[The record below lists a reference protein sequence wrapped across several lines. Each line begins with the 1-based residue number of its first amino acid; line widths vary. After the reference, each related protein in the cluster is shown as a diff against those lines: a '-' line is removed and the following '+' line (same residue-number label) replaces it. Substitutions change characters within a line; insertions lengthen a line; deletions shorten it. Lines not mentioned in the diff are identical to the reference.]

1 MNLAGLQFDL
11 AWEDR
16 AANAATARRLVTG
29 AGVTPGSLIVL
40 PEMGL
45 TGFSM
50 NVARVADT
58 EARESETALCSL
70 ARDTGSWVVGGLVS
84 RAADGRGRNEA
95 LVATPEGGVAG
106 RYAKMHP
113 FTFSGEEKHYAPG
126 AEPLVLP
133 CGPFSLAPFV
143 CYDLRFPEIFRTAA
157 RRGATL
163 FVVIACWLETRHA
176 HWRPLLQARAIENQ
190 AWVVGVNRCGRDPKY
205 NYPGGSI
212 VFAPDGRAVAELGSG
227 EGVLRAELD
236 PAAVPAVRE
245 PFPVLRDLRADWTRA

>member
-1 MNLAGLQFDL
+1 VNLAGLQMDIT
-11 AWEDR
+11 WEDR
-16 AANAATARRLVTG
+16 GANVAAARRLIAG
-29 AGVTPGSLIVL
+29 AAVAPGSLIVL

-50 NVARVADT
+50 DVARVADT
-58 EARESETALCSL
+58 GARESESALCDL

-84 RAADGRGRNEA
+84 RVPDGRGSNEA
-95 LVATPEGGVAG
+95 LVATPDGGVAG

-113 FTFSGEEKHYAPG
+113 FSFTGEEKHYAAG
-126 AEPLVLP
+126 AEPIVLP
-133 CGPFSLAPFV
+133 CGSFQLAPFV

-205 NYPGGSI
+205 NYPGGSV
-212 VFAPDGRAVAELGSG
+212 VFAPDGRVAAELDAG
-227 EGVLRAELD
+227 EGVLRATLD
-236 PAAVPAVRE
+236 SAAVQATRE
-245 PFPVLRDLRADWTRA
+245 RFPVLNDLRPEWTLG

>member
-1 MNLAGLQFDL
+1 MNLAGVQYDI

-16 AANAATARRLVTG
+16 AANVATVRRLLGPAAV
-29 AGVTPGSLIVL
+29 APGSLIVL

-50 NVARVADT
+50 DVARVADT
-58 EARESETALCSL
+58 GARESESALVAL
-70 ARDTGSWVVGGLVS
+70 ARDTRSWVVGGVVT
-84 RAADGRGRNEA
+84 RAPDGRGRNEA
-95 LVATPEGGVAG
+95 LVAAPDGTVAG

-113 FTFSGEEKHYAPG
+113 FTFTGEERHYAPG
-126 AEPLVLP
+126 DEPVVLP
-133 CGPFSLAPFV
+133 CGPYQLAPFV

-190 AWVVGVNRCGRDPKY
+190 AWVVGVNRCGRDPKF
-205 NYPGGSI
+205 NYPGGSA
-212 VFAPDGRAVAELGSG
+212 VFAPDGRAVAELGAA
-227 EGVLRAELD
+227 EGVLRASLD
-236 PAAVPAVRE
+236 AAAVPATRD
-245 PFPVLRDLRADWTRA
+245 PFPVLRDLRPDWTRG

>member
-1 MNLAGLQFDL
+1 MNLVGLQLDV

-16 AANAATARRLVTG
+16 AANVAAARRLV
-29 AGVTPGSLIVL
+29 AAADVAAGSLLVL

-58 EARESETALCSL
+58 AARESETALRAL

-84 RAADGRGRNEA
+84 RAADSRGLNEA
-95 LVATPEGGVAG
+95 LVAAPDGTAAG

-113 FTFSGEEKHYAPG
+113 FTHTGEDEHYAPG
-126 AEPLVLP
+126 DDPLVLP
-133 CGPFSLAPFV
+133 CGPFQLAPFV

-190 AWVVGVNRCGRDPKY
+190 AWVVGLNRCGRDPKF
-205 NYPGGSI
+205 NYPGGSV
-212 VFAPDGRAVAELGSG
+212 VFAPDGRAAAELGG
-227 EGVLRAELD
+227 AEGVLRATLD

-245 PFPVLRDLRADWTRA
+245 VFPVLRDLRPEWTRP